1 MNSIILKP
9 YRISDVDFDKIIYSH
24 VKVGKNK
31 KVVYLNYG
39 DTEHNNKFTFQTTS
53 LLNTEPI
60 KNKEG
65 FSELDI
71 PLFGKTDSKVNELIT
86 FLKNLDQ
93 KIISDG
99 RKNHKTWFNGLKNI
113 TYKSIIRSSTNKDD
127 RFKNGVLRIK
137 ITKNS
142 NNNPILIN
150 NLGEEIDVDKIEPN
164 SYVKMILECYAVWI
178 TESGFGLYI
187 RPILMSFNKIKTFN
201 YKYELLDESDE
212 DLDIIEDV
220 IDTEVNPSTHSAFLQ
235 DAINLANNSDEET
248 SQIEYPKKLNIINNI
263 KTSSE
268 LKSNLISDLEK
279 KKNTTDEV
287 TSYYNSDDNIQTYKN
302 YTSDNKKKIKCSDTS
317 SENIAS
323 EKHHEIVNGV
333 IKQLD
338 LFSKESSDEDFKLN
352 PENEMSQNM
361 LSQISSKISLIDS
374 ELNNSSSD
382 DLQIGNLQSL
392 IKNNV

>member
-1 MNSIILKP
+1 
-9 YRISDVDFDKIIYSH
+9 
-24 VKVGKNK
+24 
-31 KVVYLNYG
+31 
-39 DTEHNNKFTFQTTS
+39 
-53 LLNTEPI
+53 
-60 KNKEG
+60 
-65 FSELDI
+65 
-71 PLFGKTDSKVNELIT
+71 
-86 FLKNLDQ
+86 
-93 KIISDG
+93 
-99 RKNHKTWFNGLKNI
+99 
-113 TYKSIIRSSTNKDD
+113 
-127 RFKNGVLRIK
+127 RIK